1 MGSETSPSRKQENDE
16 VQNKQRCLA
25 FKFYGNHVVE
35 SDVVKAGPARM
46 MAPGR
51 GIVSGRPAAV
61 RPKAFDEQAD
71 RNNGESLYE
80 ASPNCQEPELTGQNI
95 GQISKA

>member
-1 MGSETSPSRKQENDE
+1 MGSETSPPRKQENE

-46 MAPGR
+46 MVR
-51 GIVSGRPAAV
+51 G
-61 RPKAFDEQAD
+61 
-71 RNNGESLYE
+71 
-80 ASPNCQEPELTGQNI
+80 
-95 GQISKA
+95 